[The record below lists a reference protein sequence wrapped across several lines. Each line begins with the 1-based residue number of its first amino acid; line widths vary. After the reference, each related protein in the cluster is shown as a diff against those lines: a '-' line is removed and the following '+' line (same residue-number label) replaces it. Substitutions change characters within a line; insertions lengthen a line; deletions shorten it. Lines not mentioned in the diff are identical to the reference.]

1 MAFLWREVKMIDQ
14 ITLAA
19 VHAILVGIFLVSQW
33 VHYLSIKQVSE
44 LETEPAKILF
54 HLAAEFITAGALLV
68 GGWGLLTD
76 RSWGRQVYLI
86 SMGMLLYT
94 VIDSPG
100 HFVEI
105 RNWLMVGV
113 FVILL
118 ASTLIMLHLAL

>member
-1 MAFLWREVKMIDQ
+1 MIDQ
-14 ITLAA
+14 MTLAA
-19 VHAILVGIFLVSQW
+19 VYAILIGIFVILQW
-33 VHYLSIKQVSE
+33 VYFLATKQVSE

-54 HLAAEFITAGALLV
+54 HLAAECVTSVALLV
-68 GGWGLLTD
+68 GAWGLLTD
-76 RSWGRQVYLI
+76 RSWGRQVHLI

-105 RNWLMVGV
+105 RNWSMVGV

-118 ASTLIMLHLAL
+118 ASTLIMLRLAL